1 MIDTIVSIL
10 QSSQLPQYL
19 QLVVIVLLVW
29 IGKGKGKD
37 AIKEGAK
44 TLLVDALQ
52 ESLAPMLKKAV
63 KEGVREGL
71 NPFMNQKKYNG
82 ETQTQL
88 EEVKK

>member
-29 IGKGKGKD
+29 VGKGKGAESLKS
-37 AIKEGAK
+37 GAK
-44 TLLVDALQ
+44 SLLVEALQ

-82 ETQTQL
+82 ETQTSL
-88 EEVKK
+88 EEVKE